1 MSRIVHGPSPEVRPF
16 RAKARMTSAAAL
28 PIPQFQT
35 MTIEG
40 SITEEELASG
50 ISNAR
55 AEGYREAESRLTAPL
70 KASLENVERILDE
83 LSQFRRELF
92 KESEADI
99 LELVRTVSKRILT
112 KELSLQPEV
121 MQEIV
126 AKAISL
132 VERQRKV
139 SLQMNPADFEFFSR
153 VKSDFMARFKGLEEL
168 EIGVDPEV
176 ERGSLLVRSK
186 TLELDVRLDAMVDH
200 LLSQIKSAKVQVN
213 QVNDKEDSI

>member
-1 MSRIVHGPSPEVRPF
+1 
-16 RAKARMTSAAAL
+16 MTSAAAL